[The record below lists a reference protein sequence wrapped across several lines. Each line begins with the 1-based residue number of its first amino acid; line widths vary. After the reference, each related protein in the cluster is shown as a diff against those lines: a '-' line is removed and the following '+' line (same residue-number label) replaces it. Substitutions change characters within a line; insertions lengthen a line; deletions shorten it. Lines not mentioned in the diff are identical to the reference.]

1 MVGWFPAS
9 LSADARRLLATRA
22 LRGFADGAVSVI
34 LPSYLAVV
42 GFTSFRIGAIV
53 FGTLLGSAALTLW
66 VGLASNRVG
75 QRVVL
80 LAASGL
86 MLLTGIGFFA
96 CTGFWPLFVVAVIG
110 TMNPSAGDVSLF
122 LPSEQTA
129 LADAVEVRDLTAVFG
144 LYNVAGAFA
153 GALGALASGLPV
165 LVARHTG
172 WSLATAE
179 RGAFLGYSM
188 IAFSVALIYTRLRTG
203 RRPHPAARRAS
214 PLTKSRRIAIRLSV
228 LFSLDAFGGGFV
240 VQALLALWLF
250 HRFDLKV
257 ATVGVFFFAAGL
269 LGALSQLMSS
279 SIAARIGRIRTMAY
293 THLPA
298 NALLMLAAVMPG
310 PRSAL
315 ACLLIRA
322 AMSSMDVPARQSY
335 VMAVVA
341 PEERAAAASVT
352 NVPRSLAAAFA
363 PLPAGAMLEASNFG
377 WPLICAG
384 ALKIA
389 YDLLL
394 LMMFRSSRPADE
406 RPRDGTLGPA

>member
-1 MVGWFPAS
+1 MVEWFPAS
-9 LSADARRLLATRA
+9 GSADARRLLATRS

-34 LPSYLAVV
+34 LPSYLAIL

-53 FGTLLGSAALTLW
+53 FATLLGSAALTLA

-75 QRVVL
+75 QRAVL
-80 LAASGL
+80 IWASGL
-86 MLLTGIGFFA
+86 MVLTGLGFFA
-96 CTGFWPLFVVAVIG
+96 CTSFWPLLVVAVIG

-122 LPSEQTA
+122 LPAEQTA
-129 LADAVEVRDLTAVFG
+129 LADAVEVRDLTAAFG
-144 LYNVAGAFA
+144 LYNVVGAFG
-153 GALGALASGLPV
+153 GALGALASGLPGPI
-165 LVARHTG
+165 ARYTG
-172 WSLATAE
+172 LSLAAAE
-179 RGAFLGYSM
+179 RGAFLGYTL
-188 IAFSVALIYTRLRTG
+188 IALSVALIYGRLRTG
-203 RRPHPAARRAS
+203 TRPHPTARRVS
-214 PLTKSRRIAIRLSV
+214 PLIKSRRIAIRLSL

-250 HRFDLKV
+250 RRFNLQV
-257 ATVGVFFFAAGL
+257 ETVGVFFFAAGL

-315 ACLLIRA
+315 ACLLIRS

-352 NVPRSLAAAFA
+352 NVPRSLAAAFG
-363 PLPAGAMLEASNFG
+363 PLPAGAMLEATSFG
-377 WPLICAG
+377 GPLLCAG
-384 ALKIA
+384 GLKII

-394 LMMFRSSRPADE
+394 LVMFRSAPPPDE
-406 RPRDGTLGPA
+406 SAES